1 MATYTKE
8 LLSDSTNGKGVK
20 IAAIATPGTALHTAV
35 AGETSLDE
43 LWIYAVNSDTTDRK
57 LTLEWGGVA
66 SPDDSIE
73 ITVKAESGLV
83 LIAPGLLL
91 QNSLLLKAFCE
102 TADVVV
108 IHGFV
113 NRIAP

>member
-1 MATYTKE
+1 MTTYTKE
-8 LLSDSTNGKGVK
+8 LLSDSTNGKGIK

-35 AGETSLDE
+35 SGTSDIDE
-43 LWIYAVNSDTTDRK
+43 IWIYAVNSDTTDRK
-57 LTLEWGGVA
+57 LTIEWGGVA

-73 ITVKAESGLV
+73 ITVQAESGLV
-83 LIAPGLLL
+83 LIMPGLLL

-113 NRIAP
+113 NRIVP